1 MDEDKKQAS
10 HPSTS
15 KIEDRSNNSRQDVRG
30 EEQDVQSNS
39 FVSESSVYTDNS
51 FITTANEAKEITKI
65 NRIMKEISDQKKGKT
80 HRAGRVQRRRAR
92 PRASHGLRRS
102 VKYEPRSRNTR
113 RTRDFSVSTL
123 FRGMQTRCQYCGH
136 RCRRRYKG
144 KRRRKNIWRR
154 RPRKLDKIKI
164 IKKRRHRLI
173 KNKLNSVCIQA
184 GSTSKMLSSLF
195 MKTNNQLT
203 DNVNYREDY
212 NEISPEMICEALER
226 LGRWK
231 QSVNTNSILNYVRMN
246 YPVSQDIAFLERDL
260 REKLYI
266 ATVCGIVTDLKSD
279 NWELTT
285 PLQEQRLT
293 ETHVT
298 LFWKLYAD
306 TMTPITPIKNVPE
319 PDKTT
324 EDAEIGL
331 RFKM

>member
-15 KIEDRSNNSRQDVRG
+15 KIEDRSNNSRQDVRE

-39 FVSESSVYTDNS
+39 FVSESSVFTDNS
-51 FITTANEAKEITKI
+51 YITTANEAQEISKI

-80 HRAGRVQRRRAR
+80 HRVGKVQRRRAR
-92 PRASHGLRRS
+92 PRASQGLRRP

-136 RCRRRYKG
+136 RCRRRFNG

-154 RPRKLDKIKI
+154 RPRKLEKVKI
-164 IKKRRHRLI
+164 IKRRRRTLQRH
-173 KNKLNSVCIQA
+173 KLNSVCIQA

-195 MKTNNQLT
+195 MNTNNQLM
-203 DNVNYREDY
+203 DNENDREDY

-231 QSVNTNSILNYVRMN
+231 QAVHTKSILKYVRMN
-246 YPVSQDIAFLERDL
+246 YPVTPNITLLERDL

-266 ATVCGIVTDLKSD
+266 ATVSGIVTDLKND

-285 PLQEQRLT
+285 SLQEQRLT
-293 ETHVT
+293 DTHVT
-298 LFWKLYAD
+298 LFWKIYAD
-306 TMTPITPIKNVPE
+306 TMTPVTLKKNVPE
-319 PDKTT
+319 PDKNS
-324 EDAEIGL
+324 EYAEIDI
-331 RFKM
+331 R